1 MYARFSTFRVNSGKL
16 DEYQALVETFKPEIM
31 ALPGI
36 KYWFSAANEDGCCAS
51 IAVYESEEAAAA
63 SSSGASSV
71 FSRLAEFI
79 ESEPQPQGFRVF
91 LHGVNS

>member
-1 MYARFSTFRVNSGKL
+1 
-16 DEYQALVETFKPEIM
+16 M

-36 KYWFSAANEDGCCAS
+36 TYWFSAANEDGNCAS
-51 IAVYESEEAAAA
+51 LAVYESEETAAA

-71 FSRLAEFI
+71 FARLADFLQT
-79 ESEPQPQGFRVF
+79 EPQPVGYRVF